1 MLSRIVTYHHERTSA
16 VPNPL
21 AGGQLATRS
30 DFGSDMRYTQKPP
43 QTWDPEAMPTQD
55 TNMSDQI
62 FPPMNLSRGEL
73 EQAICRIDKSGFQP
87 HHQSHTYAVRHNDK
101 LYPPI
106 PIVAF
111 AIEAR
116 EGRPIA
122 TGVIR
127 GGKNTPAFKILRRE
141 GFEIIRRDKA

>member
-1 MLSRIVTYHHERTSA
+1 MNVQA
-16 VPNPL
+16 
-21 AGGQLATRS
+21 
-30 DFGSDMRYTQKPP
+30 
-43 QTWDPEAMPTQD
+43 
-55 TNMSDQI
+55 
-62 FPPMNLSRGEL
+62 FPPMSLSRKEL
-73 EQAICRIDKSGFQP
+73 EQAICRIDESGFDP
-87 HHQSHTYAVRHNDK
+87 HHQSHTYAVLHNGK

-127 GGKNTPAFKILRRE
+127 GGKNTPAFRLLRRE
-141 GFEIIRRDKA
+141 GFEIIRRNET

>member
-1 MLSRIVTYHHERTSA
+1 MGMIFQGTS
-16 VPNPL
+16 
-21 AGGQLATRS
+21 
-30 DFGSDMRYTQKPP
+30 P
-43 QTWDPEAMPTQD
+43 QETEMNNQT
-55 TNMSDQI
+55 
-62 FPPMNLSRGEL
+62 FPPMDLSRKEL
-73 EQAICRIDKSGFQP
+73 EQAICRIDESGFHP
-87 HHQSHTYAVRHNDK
+87 HHQSHTYAVRHNGK

-122 TGVIR
+122 TGVIG

-141 GFEIIRRDKA
+141 GFEIIHRNES